1 MHLFIVCSFDI
12 NVFKFLTVFE
22 SIDIVPINCIIGV
35 IILFA
40 SIFSSGSGS
49 SSSSS
54 SSQRK
59 ALEKAME
66 KSVTGEEMSP
76 REKSEYD
83 SYKKWEQKQKWD
95 SYDKQYK

>member
-1 MHLFIVCSFDI
+1 MNENKSNPGSGIVAFI
-12 NVFKFLTVFE
+12 
-22 SIDIVPINCIIGV
+22 V
-35 IILFA
+35 IILVVLFFA
-40 SIFSSGSGS
+40 CIFSGGSGSS

-83 SYKKWEQKQKWD
+83 SYKKWEQKQKWQDYD
-95 SYDKQYK
+95 SQYK

>member
-1 MHLFIVCSFDI
+1 MNQENKTSLASIIVTVVIVLGIIF
-12 NVFKFLTVFE
+12 FL
-22 SIDIVPINCIIGV
+22 G
-35 IILFA
+35 
-40 SIFSSGSGS
+40 SIFSGGSGS

-54 SSQRK
+54 GQRK

-83 SYKKWEQKQKWD
+83 SYKKWEQKQQWQD
-95 SYDKQYK
+95 YDKKYK

>member
-1 MHLFIVCSFDI
+1 MKFEKGCKCMNQENKTSLASIIVTVVIVLGIIF
-12 NVFKFLTVFE
+12 FL
-22 SIDIVPINCIIGV
+22 G
-35 IILFA
+35 
-40 SIFSSGSGS
+40 SIFSGGSG

>member
-1 MHLFIVCSFDI
+1 MENKKNRGNAIVIFVI
-12 NVFKFLTVFE
+12 IILVVLV
-22 SIDIVPINCIIGV
+22 IIG
-35 IILFA
+35 IT
-40 SIFSSGSGS
+40 SSGSSSSSSKSSSGS

-54 SSQRK
+54 SSQRR

-83 SYKKWEQKQKWD
+83 SYKKWEQKQKWQD
-95 SYDKQYK
+95 YDKKYK